1 MKTIL
6 ILCGHGK
13 YASGVGST
21 LEMLAGH
28 HDDLHYLDFTED
40 ETDVT
45 LKEKMIRIVKEHDGA
60 QVLFICDLLGG
71 TPYKVSAE
79 IANFNPHME
88 VVAGCNIA
96 SIMETLF
103 QKDAFPIQQL
113 ADFIVDASKQTTV
126 RFRKLTG
133 KEATFEANNEEG
145 I

>member
-6 ILCGHGK
+6 ILCGHGR

-21 LEMLAGH
+21 VEMLAGKH
-28 HDDLHYLDFTED
+28 EDLFLIDFLEED
-40 ETDVT
+40 SDVT
-45 LKEKMIRIVKEHDGA
+45 LKEKMIRIVKDHDES

-79 IANFNPHME
+79 LANFNPLME

-96 SIMETLF
+96 SIMEALF
-103 QKDAFPIQQL
+103 RKDDLSIQEL
-113 ADFIVDASKQTTV
+113 ADFIVNASKEATV
-126 RFRKLTG
+126 RFRKISGNRKTYELG
-133 KEATFEANNEEG
+133 DGEG